1 LTDEE
6 IREVLADCPDV
17 RTTARR
23 ARDWIGVHASRTSP
37 ESAYIPRAGDSRYA
51 R

>member
-1 LTDEE
+1 MTDAE
-6 IREVLADCPDV
+6 IREFLAGAPDV

-23 ARDWIGVHASRTSP
+23 AGEWVGVHASRTCP
-37 ESAYIPRAGDSRYA
+37 ESAYVPRAGDSRYA